1 MGKKKSE
8 LPSEKRLLK
17 QITLKNCDI
26 VEEIAIDPQ
35 VLSSKEFQSN
45 MKINPRSAY
54 SAKKCEA
61 NIDGYATLVDDV
73 RIYCPSME
81 KDPYSTSDMKK
92 NVSILRQFADDK
104 GEFYR
109 TNQVHTYKGGKYD
122 EDRCRVGLKLSSPK
136 EIRTYNTQNL
146 YIQRKRPISELK
158 SLGLYDRQK
167 DVDA

>member
-8 LPSEKRLLK
+8 LPSEKKLLK
-17 QITLKNCDI
+17 HITLKNCDM

-35 VLSSKEFQSN
+35 VLASKEFQSN

-54 SAKKCEA
+54 RAKKCEA
-61 NIDGYATLVDDV
+61 SIDGYSTFVDDV
-73 RIYCPSME
+73 RIYCPSIE
-81 KDPYSTSDMKK
+81 KDPFSSSNPQQNLTILKK
-92 NVSILRQFADDK
+92 FAYEK

-109 TNQVHTYKGGKYD
+109 THQVHTYKGGKYD

-136 EIRTYNTQNL
+136 TIRTYNTQNL

-158 SLGLYDRQK
+158 SLGVYDQQK
-167 DVDA
+167 DAD